1 MRKVR
6 LQKLHGDFEKLH
18 ILESEN
24 ISEYFTRV
32 LVIYN
37 QIKRY
42 GERMEETRMVK
53 KILRSLQKKFYYM
66 VVAIEESQNMDFF
79 FNTRSHGEI
88 TRESMR
94 FKRMWVHKY
103 LFQSKM
109 VMGIPKKEEEEED
122 LEEEAGI
129 ASTNQIVNRI
139 KRIGRSV
146 QLAVAIQDPDLIAGL
161 TNQKLN
167 AIIVKR
173 QVIML
178 RIIGFQSRGL
188 RRMQIL

>member
-1 MRKVR
+1 M
-6 LQKLHGDFEKLH
+6 
-18 ILESEN
+18 
-24 ISEYFTRV
+24 
-32 LVIYN
+32 
-37 QIKRY
+37 
-42 GERMEETRMVK
+42 
-53 KILRSLQKKFYYM
+53 
-66 VVAIEESQNMDFF
+66 
-79 FNTRSHGEI
+79 
-88 TRESMR
+88 
-94 FKRMWVHKY
+94 HKY